1 MNKKRS
7 ILILLVINILI
18 VLTGVAFSIYSYFY
32 NVNYLIL
39 NTTVAGYVLG
49 LVVVFLGVRYLRSLR
64 KLWKNISGSD
74 VVFSWNNFK
83 KTDIKESG
91 NDYKKFKTI

>member
-7 ILILLVINILI
+7 IMILLVINILI
-18 VLTGVAFSIYSYFY
+18 VLTGVAFSIYSYIY
-32 NVNYLIL
+32 HVNYLIL

-49 LVVVFLGVRYLRSLR
+49 LVVIFLGVRYLRSLR

-74 VVFSWNNFK
+74 VVFSWNNFRKVNTK
-83 KTDIKESG
+83 KP
-91 NDYKKFKTI
+91 KKLFKKLKII

>member
-7 ILILLVINILI
+7 ILILLAINILI
-18 VLTGVAFSIYSYFY
+18 ILTGVAFSAYSYIY
-32 NVNYLIL
+32 NVKYLIL

-49 LVVVFLGVRYLRSLR
+49 LVVVFLGVRYLKSLR

-83 KTDIKESG
+83 RANAKRP
-91 NDYKKFKTI
+91 KKQYEKLKII

>member
-32 NVNYLIL
+32 NVGYLIL

-74 VVFSWNNFK
+74 AVFSWKNFKRTSTKGQKNNFK
-83 KTDIKESG
+83 KLKI
-91 NDYKKFKTI
+91 I